1 MCNVRLEKSLSE
13 EWAKLEA
20 ELGLLG
26 VRGHNDLSV
35 IYLTLL
41 LKLGK
46 ALVIYKV

>member
-13 EWAKLEA
+13 GWAELEA

-26 VRGHNDLSV
+26 VRGHNVLSV

-46 ALVIYKV
+46 ASIIYKV